1 MMRPPANQRPAV
13 DQLTNQKQ
21 RLPPLIE
28 LIEPTPPLCRSAP
41 IFGLTGL
48 DDAEFD
54 LDSVSDDLNPFG
66 PEDPRRGSVK
76 RNEDGSKLKKV
87 LRESAAIKSEPV
99 SEETDKQESDPD
111 SSLLIPLLSL
121 AIIILITL
129 ALGTFRLFYTKFYKD
144 KEESLSR

>member
-1 MMRPPANQRPAV
+1 MYIPVTRLALPEREIQAGANISREPKNISQEE
-13 DQLTNQKQ
+13 LSE
-21 RLPPLIE
+21 IE
-28 LIEPTPPLCRSAP
+28 ARHRSDIETY
-41 IFGLTGL
+41 
-48 DDAEFD
+48 E
-54 LDSVSDDLNPFG
+54 
-66 PEDPRRGSVK
+66 
-76 RNEDGSKLKKV
+76 GSKLKKV

-99 SEETDKQESDPD
+99 SEEDKQESDPAD

>member
-1 MMRPPANQRPAV
+1 MEDKVARMMRPPANQRPVV

-54 LDSVSDDLNPFG
+54 LDSVSDNPNPFG
-66 PEDPRRGSVK
+66 PEDPRRGSAK
-76 RNEDGSKLKKV
+76 RNEEIGIRYFYSDDKAQKSPKKKLINNV
-87 LRESAAIKSEPV
+87 NTYL
-99 SEETDKQESDPD
+99 
-111 SSLLIPLLSL
+111 
-121 AIIILITL
+121 
-129 ALGTFRLFYTKFYKD
+129 
-144 KEESLSR
+144 

>member
-1 MMRPPANQRPAV
+1 MEDKVARMMRPPANQRPAV

-66 PEDPRRGSVK
+66 PEDSQQGSVK
-76 RNEDGSKLKKV
+76 RNEIVGIKYFYSDDKAQKSPKKKLINNV
-87 LRESAAIKSEPV
+87 NTYL
-99 SEETDKQESDPD
+99 
-111 SSLLIPLLSL
+111 
-121 AIIILITL
+121 
-129 ALGTFRLFYTKFYKD
+129 
-144 KEESLSR
+144 

>member
-1 MMRPPANQRPAV
+1 MYIPVTRLASPEREIQPGANISREPKNISQEKLSENEARHRS
-13 DQLTNQKQ
+13 D
-21 RLPPLIE
+21 IE
-28 LIEPTPPLCRSAP
+28 TYE
-41 IFGLTGL
+41 
-48 DDAEFD
+48 
-54 LDSVSDDLNPFG
+54 
-66 PEDPRRGSVK
+66 
-76 RNEDGSKLKKV
+76 GSKLKKV

-99 SEETDKQESDPD
+99 SEETEKQESDPD